1 MRNHLLNTMQFKG
14 AGEKGPEHRLLTSIQ
29 MPALVSFNAIVYSF
43 QEGNNIT

>member
-14 AGEKGPEHRLLTSIQ
+14 AGEKGPEHSIQ